1 MSVKILWPPKD
12 YTQLVALVRI
22 IVKGGEKASMPVFQE
37 QLGISKSTINRYLRV
52 LREVFGV
59 KIYFVRKNRTGY
71 YVVED
76 YGAFNPEWFEQFQ

>member
-1 MSVKILWPPKD
+1 MTVKIPWPPKD
-12 YTQLVALVRI
+12 YTQLVALIKI
-22 IVKGGEKASMPVFQE
+22 IVKEGEQASMVGFQE
-37 QLGISKSTINRYLRV
+37 HLGVSKSTINRYLRV

-76 YGAFNPEWFEQFQ
+76 YGAFNPKWFE

>member
-1 MSVKILWPPKD
+1 MTVKIPWPPKD
-12 YTQLVALVRI
+12 YTQLVALIKI
-22 IVKGGEKASMPVFQE
+22 IVKEGEQASMAGFQKH
-37 QLGISKSTINRYLRV
+37 LGVSKSTINRYLRV

-76 YGAFNPEWFEQFQ
+76 YGAFNRKWFE

>member
-1 MSVKILWPPKD
+1 MSVKIPWPPKD
-12 YTQLVALVRI
+12 YTQLVDLVRI
-22 IVKGGEKASMPVFQE
+22 IVKEGEKASMPVFQE

-76 YGAFNPEWFEQFQ
+76 YGAFNPEWFE